1 MGKRTRKPARKSG
14 WQQWKVGEARRVME
28 AWQAS
33 GLPLATFARQRGLTP
48 ERVRWWRQRLGEWRA
63 PGEEALRLV
72 PAVVTGLPPTT
83 GASVVTLRAPG
94 DVVIEIADVSAV
106 PAAWLSAVVSGLVRL
121 AP

>member
-14 WQQWKVGEARRVME
+14 WRQWKAGEARRVME

-33 GLPLATFARQRGLTP
+33 GLPLATFARRHGLTP

-72 PAVVTGLPPTT
+72 PAVVTGLPPPTA
-83 GASVVTLRAPG
+83 ASVVTLRAPG
-94 DVVIEIADVSAV
+94 DVVIEIADAGAV
-106 PAAWLSAVVSGLVRL
+106 PAGWLSALVNGLTRL